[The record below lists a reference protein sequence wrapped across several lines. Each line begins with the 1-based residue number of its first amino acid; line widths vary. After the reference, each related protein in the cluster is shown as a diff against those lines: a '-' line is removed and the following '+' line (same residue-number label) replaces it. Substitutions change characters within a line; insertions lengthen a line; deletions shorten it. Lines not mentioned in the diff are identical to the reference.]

1 MSAGETR
8 LLEHRYTAYH
18 GERRGRLAAVWS
30 LARWSALTALG
41 ARRGWRAKVIPGF
54 LIAVAAL
61 PALIDIG
68 LKALIPEFSR
78 RFPDLIPY
86 ARYYTETGITVLFFA
101 GLITP
106 ELLCPD
112 RRDRVLSLYFST
124 ALSRTE
130 YVLGKMLGAL
140 LPLAAVTTLPVVFLY
155 LGNVVFADHPLGY
168 VENHLRDALCIV
180 VAGTFLSLYFGLLG
194 LAIASL
200 TTRRAFAM
208 GGYIGLIVIAGAT
221 TGVLVNAVNVG
232 EWARLLALGRNPLVA
247 ARGLFGGQDA
257 HPGGVSLWAYWAV
270 CLGVIAFS
278 ALVLWW
284 RYRPGAEE

>member
-8 LLEHRYTAYH
+8 VLEHRYTAYH
-18 GERRGRLAAVWS
+18 GERRGRLAAIWS

-54 LIAVAAL
+54 LIGVAFL
-61 PALIDIG
+61 PALIVIG
-68 LKALIPEFSR
+68 LKALVPAFST
-78 RFPDLIPY
+78 RFPELIPY

-101 GLITP
+101 GLVTP

-124 ALSRTE
+124 ALSRAE
-130 YVLGKMLGAL
+130 YVAGKVLGAL
-140 LPLAAVTTLPVVFLY
+140 LPLTAVTTLPVVFLY

-168 VENHLRDALCIV
+168 VENHVRDAICIIA
-180 VAGTFLSLYFGLLG
+180 AGLFLALYFGLLG

-208 GGYIGLIVIAGAT
+208 GGYIGLMVIAGAA
-221 TGVLVNAVNVG
+221 TGVLVGAVKVSDN
-232 EWARLLALGRNPLVA
+232 ARLLALGRDPLVA

-257 HPGGVSLWAYWAV
+257 HPGGVPLGAYWAV
-270 CLGVIAFS
+270 CLAVIALS